1 LISENLDSRKYSTQK
16 MDLRQTKL
24 TKDEWVSIEVP
35 LPATELEVLK
45 FMQQAYHEPTLVVN
59 SLPTLY
65 GYLKIAPTPALDV
78 HLFHQFV
85 RLPGDVPAAASVKL
99 KAADSIRLANSKSMG
114 KEVYE
119 ILVAD
124 VCRKLPSDVDKYYY
138 TLKYLDGLAVVHPN
152 PFLKQVVKALLT
164 AHTPNLAALVTRAPE
179 ILERNPYTYK
189 YQNLKL
195 YEHQKQLVEWTK
207 STEPRLILYI
217 APTGTGKTLSPI
229 ALAEGRKVIF
239 ICAARHVGLAFAKA
253 CVSAHKKIAFAF
265 GCETPSDVKLHYF
278 AVTSC
283 TRDRKSGGIR
293 QVDNSQGEKV
303 EIMICDVQSY
313 ISAMRY
319 MLAFNK
325 PETLVMYW
333 DEPTIGMDC
342 DDHPLHDIIRRTW
355 RDNEIGTVVLS
366 SATLPRPEEIEP
378 VLLAFNDK
386 FGGTVHSIL
395 TYDCKK
401 SIRLLNDK
409 NEVELPHHRCA
420 TWEDLQAC
428 AAHLDKHRTLLRY
441 LDLSAVV
448 AFLGDGPHFT
458 TFDDVTITNIK
469 MRYIQVLKDMS
480 PDAWPIQES
489 RTKLYTSSI
498 HVTMADAH
506 TLTSGPTLY
515 LTSKVAMVA
524 AYCLADAALPPSLLE
539 SLKQAM
545 AYNRALSLKI
555 AQLEKDVEDANKDSD
570 KEKKMADDRV
580 SAPVRK
586 MQAEL
591 LRLQSCVKP
600 LSLPA
605 MHIPNRAE
613 HLARFGHTSKDA
625 FTSVLEQDT
634 LEKILATDVEDTW
647 KLLLMMGIGVFAAHD
662 SAKYIEVMKLLATNQ
677 QLYLILA
684 DTDYIYGTN
693 YQFCHAYIG
702 KDLTELTQE
711 KMVQAMG
718 RVGRGKLQHE
728 YTVRVRHPT
737 ILDTLFMPVSK
748 KEVETMNRLLV

>member
-1 LISENLDSRKYSTQK
+1 

-35 LPATELEVLK
+35 LPAAELEVLK
-45 FMQQAYHEPTLVVN
+45 FMQQAYHEPSLVIN

-78 HLFHQFV
+78 HLYHQFV
-85 RLPGDVPAAASVKL
+85 KLPGDVPATSSVKL
-99 KAADSIRLANSKSMG
+99 KTADSIRLANSKSMG

-124 VCRKLPSDVDKYYY
+124 VCRKLPSDIDKYYY
-138 TLKYLDGLAVVHPN
+138 TLKYLDGLAVVNPN
-152 PFLKQVVKALLT
+152 PFLKRVVAALLA
-164 AHTPNLAALVTRAPE
+164 AHTPNLDALVKRAPE

-189 YQNLKL
+189 YQNLK
-195 YEHQKQLVEWTK
+195 YYDHQKQLVEATK
-207 STEPRLILYI
+207 SVEPRLILYI

-229 ALAEGRKVIF
+229 ALSEGRKVIF

-265 GCETPSDVKLHYF
+265 GCETPGDVKLHYF

-319 MLAFNK
+319 MLAFNSAAS
-325 PETLVMYW
+325 LVMYW

-342 DDHPLHDIIRRTW
+342 DVHPLHEVIHRTW

-366 SATLPRPEEIEP
+366 SATLPRPEEIQP
-378 VLLAFNDK
+378 VLQAFQAK
-386 FGGTVHSIL
+386 FGGTVQSIL

-401 SIRLLNDK
+401 SIRLLNDR
-409 NEVELPHHRCA
+409 NEVELPHHRCV
-420 TWEDLQAC
+420 TWDELQAC
-428 AAHLDKHRTLLRY
+428 ARHLDAHRTLLRY
-441 LDLSAVV
+441 LDLTAVV
-448 AFLGDGPHFT
+448 EFLGVGPHFT
-458 TFDDVTITNIK
+458 AFDEVSITAIK
-469 MRYIQVLKDMS
+469 LRYIYKLQSTNAAEWLVLRQRE
-480 PDAWPIQES
+480 AEA
-489 RTKLYTSSI
+489 RTKLYASSI

-524 AYCLADAALPPSLLE
+524 AYCLQDAALPPSLLE
-539 SLKQAM
+539 SIKQAM
-545 AYNRALSLKI
+545 AYNRALGLKI

-586 MQAEL
+586 IQAEL

-605 MHIPNRAE
+605 LHIPNRTE
-613 HLARFGHTSKDA
+613 HLARFGHTTKEA

-647 KLLLMMGIGVFAAHD
+647 KLLLMMGIGVFAAHE
-662 SAKYIEVMKLLATNQ
+662 SAKYIEVMKQLATSQ
-677 QLYLILA
+677 HLYLILA

-702 KDLTELTQE
+702 KDLAELTQE

-728 YTVRVRHPT
+728 YTVRVRHAT
-737 ILDTLFMPVSK
+737 ILDTLFMPVAK

>member
-1 LISENLDSRKYSTQK
+1 MESIVFA

-24 TKDEWVSIEVP
+24 TKDEWVGMEVP
-35 LPATELEVLK
+35 LPAPELEVLK
-45 FMQQAYHEPTLVVN
+45 FIQQAYHTPSLVIN
-59 SLPTLY
+59 TLPTLY
-65 GYLKIAPTPALDV
+65 SYLKIAPTPALDV
-78 HLFHQFV
+78 HLFHLYV
-85 RLPGDVPAAASVKL
+85 HLPGNVPAAASVKL
-99 KAADSIRLANSKSMG
+99 KTADAIRLANSKTVG
-114 KEVYE
+114 KDVYE
-119 ILVAD
+119 VLVAD

-138 TLKYLDGLAVVHPN
+138 TLHYLDGLAVSHPN
-152 PFLKQVVKALLT
+152 PYLKKVVADLL
-164 AHTPNLAALVTRAPE
+164 AKYAPDLDAIVARASE

-189 YQNLKL
+189 YQNLQL
-195 YEHQKQLVEWTK
+195 YGHQFQLIERIKT
-207 STEPRLILYI
+207 SDPQLILYI

-229 ALAEGRKVIF
+229 ALAEGRRLIF
-239 ICAARHVGLAFAKA
+239 ICAARHVGLAFARA
-253 CVSAHKKIAFAF
+253 CVSSHKKIAFAF
-265 GCETPSDVKLHYF
+265 GCESPADVKLHYY

-293 QVDNSQGEKV
+293 QVDNTQGEKV

-319 MLAFNK
+319 MLQFNK
-325 PETLVMYW
+325 AETMVMYW

-342 DDHPLHDIIRRTW
+342 DDHPLHAIIQTAW
-355 RDNEIGTVVLS
+355 RENEIGTVVLS
-366 SATLPRPEEIEP
+366 SATLPRPAEIEP
-378 VLLAFNDK
+378 VLAAFNDK
-386 FGGTVHSIL
+386 FGGTVASIL

-401 SIRLLNDK
+401 TIRLLNAD
-409 NEVELPHHRCA
+409 NEVELPHHRCP

-428 AAHLDKHRTLLRY
+428 AAHLDAHRTLLRY
-441 LDLSAVV
+441 LDLASVV
-448 AFLGDGPHFT
+448 EFLGKGPHFT
-458 TFDDVTITNIK
+458 KLDDVTITKIK
-469 MRYIQVLKDMS
+469 LRYVELLKAMPRDTW
-480 PDAWPIQES
+480 AARFERECAA
-489 RTKLYTSSI
+489 RTKIYASSI

-506 TLTSGPTLY
+506 TLTDGPTLY

-524 AYCLADAALPPSLLE
+524 GFCLQDATLPPSLLE
-539 SLKQAM
+539 GIKQAM
-545 AYNRALSLKI
+545 SYNRALGAKI
-555 AQLEKDVEDANKDSD
+555 AQLEKDIDDANKDSD
-570 KEKKMADDRV
+570 KEKKMADGRV

-605 MHIPNRAE
+605 QHIPNRAE
-613 HLARFGHTSKDA
+613 HLARFGHTTKEA

-634 LEKILATDVEDTW
+634 LEQILATDVEDTW

-662 SAKYIEVMKLLATNQ
+662 SAKYIEVMKRLATHQ

-702 KDLTELTQE
+702 KDLSELTQE

-737 ILDTLFMPVSK
+737 ILQTLFMPVEK
-748 KEVETMNRLLV
+748 KEVVTMNRLLV